1 MPAQYAYWN
10 LRAKWLSYK
19 NVFLRK
25 IMYPLIGHSFGSEDL
40 QSLQKPVDVE
50 ILHILGLNEHFPRA
64 VLRAPLI
71 YGGLGCTTIHG
82 QHIID
87 KLILFVHHIR
97 ENKRIA
103 EVLLTSMS
111 MTQLECGVYKP
122 FFDLDPAIWFPLV
135 TPTWTACLWRDSKT
149 ANIDIKLHSDI
160 FWTPAAPRKNDI
172 CIMDVAST
180 MYRDHHLV
188 QINQCRVYL
197 QVTFLSDIASVDG
210 TRILLLYYNG
220 KGHSDMGR
228 STRLHWPPIGDLPQ
242 QHWALWQEFLERWCG
257 TSLRIPQRLGG
268 WYEGAKILTRI
279 CFFMLDRRL
288 ILQDNNR
295 YLEFPPYHPRSRTRF
310 TTASRPFTD
319 DLPLHR
325 VKAVDVAFGSGCIFV
340 TFQHSILDLIP
351 RHSEEEPS
359 TLADLYAQLS
369 PPIQRLLGKIDW
381 PSSGTLD
388 KLAESLKDGTIVG
401 ASDGS
406 VRYEEALSSHAWIL
420 QARDGSEITGSGP
433 VDGAERYRTSHRAEI
448 QGQAALF
455 IFVSLLAKVYGIFS
469 GKIAT
474 FCDNQPVVTK
484 MKKGWHMLRLRH
496 TKGPDSDMQAILRD
510 TLDSLKNHNVIHY
523 TTDWMRSH
531 QDKQSDIRSLP
542 KEVALNIRMDEATK
556 TAYDLPQ
563 TWLTQEF
570 VPVYKQEGCAVYIN
584 GLKITS
590 SLHSTLSDHWHTD
603 DARQYLIDRHG
614 ITDVLFRNIHWQSL
628 SFSLKKFSCHRRAT
642 LVKAIHRHLPTQ
654 DKLYKQGRVAMSS
667 LCPRCLQ
674 TNETNA
680 HIYCCTNEVALKQRR
695 DDWNE
700 LIKQLH
706 RNRTSLI
713 ILRAWKDHL
722 LPLLGLPPSSD
733 ITSTLPV
740 IDDDITYMLQY
751 AIKEQNEIGWDKLLL
766 GLSSSVWKSLQSGI
780 DSHNPKAP
788 QRTAADWLNTAT
800 YHMLKFSLRCWKARN
815 TSVHGATRKEQQQI
829 ALQNA
834 RNRITAIYDSPPP
847 LDPQFW
853 PI

>member
-180 MYRDHHLV
+180 MYSDHHLV

-220 KGHSDMGR
+220 KGHSDTGR
-228 STRLHWPPIGDLPQ
+228 ITGLHWPPIGDLPQ

-288 ILQDNNR
+288 IL
-295 YLEFPPYHPRSRTRF
+295 
-310 TTASRPFTD
+310 
-319 DLPLHR
+319 
-325 VKAVDVAFGSGCIFV
+325 
-340 TFQHSILDLIP
+340 
-351 RHSEEEPS
+351 
-359 TLADLYAQLS
+359 
-369 PPIQRLLGKIDW
+369 
-381 PSSGTLD
+381 
-388 KLAESLKDGTIVG
+388 
-401 ASDGS
+401 
-406 VRYEEALSSHAWIL
+406 
-420 QARDGSEITGSGP
+420 
-433 VDGAERYRTSHRAEI
+433 
-448 QGQAALF
+448 
-455 IFVSLLAKVYGIFS
+455 
-469 GKIAT
+469 
-474 FCDNQPVVTK
+474 
-484 MKKGWHMLRLRH
+484 
-496 TKGPDSDMQAILRD
+496 
-510 TLDSLKNHNVIHY
+510 
-523 TTDWMRSH
+523 
-531 QDKQSDIRSLP
+531 
-542 KEVALNIRMDEATK
+542 
-556 TAYDLPQ
+556 
-563 TWLTQEF
+563 
-570 VPVYKQEGCAVYIN
+570 
-584 GLKITS
+584 
-590 SLHSTLSDHWHTD
+590 
-603 DARQYLIDRHG
+603 
-614 ITDVLFRNIHWQSL
+614 
-628 SFSLKKFSCHRRAT
+628 
-642 LVKAIHRHLPTQ
+642 
-654 DKLYKQGRVAMSS
+654 
-667 LCPRCLQ
+667 
-674 TNETNA
+674 
-680 HIYCCTNEVALKQRR
+680 
-695 DDWNE
+695 
-700 LIKQLH
+700 
-706 RNRTSLI
+706 
-713 ILRAWKDHL
+713 
-722 LPLLGLPPSSD
+722 
-733 ITSTLPV
+733 
-740 IDDDITYMLQY
+740 
-751 AIKEQNEIGWDKLLL
+751 
-766 GLSSSVWKSLQSGI
+766 
-780 DSHNPKAP
+780 
-788 QRTAADWLNTAT
+788 
-800 YHMLKFSLRCWKARN
+800 
-815 TSVHGATRKEQQQI
+815 
-829 ALQNA
+829 
-834 RNRITAIYDSPPP
+834 
-847 LDPQFW
+847 
-853 PI
+853 